1 MKFNKQ
7 LLQINRNF
15 AICFVAAAAMSAT
28 TAHLLSDYE
37 NYLNTTVTV
46 AVGYVTFFGIFT
58 ILFYIDNKTRYENME
73 ASLVKKEIFKMATS
87 FGIGE
92 VVYIVVRWTT
102 LYVFLENSVEP
113 YIASLISSVIA
124 AVVNMA
130 FVTIFLRK
138 TKTF

>member
-15 AICFVAAAAMSAT
+15 TICFVAAAAMSAT
-28 TAHLLSDYE
+28 VAHLLSDYE

-46 AVGYVTFFGIFT
+46 TVGYVTFFGIFT
-58 ILFYIDNKTRYENME
+58 ILFYIDNKIRYKNME
-73 ASLVKKEIFKMATS
+73 PSLVKKEILKMVTS

-92 VVYIVVRWTT
+92 VVYIAVRWVT
-102 LYVFLENSVEP
+102 LYAFLEVGMES
-113 YIASLISSVIA
+113 YLASLISSVIA
-124 AVVNMA
+124 AIVNMA
-130 FVTIFLRK
+130 IVSVTLRK